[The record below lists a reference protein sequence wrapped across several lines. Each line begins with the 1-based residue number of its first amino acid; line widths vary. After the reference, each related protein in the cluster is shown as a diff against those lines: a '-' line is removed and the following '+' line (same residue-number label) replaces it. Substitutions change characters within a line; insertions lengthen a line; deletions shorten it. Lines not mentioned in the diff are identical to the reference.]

1 MELFA
6 LGILIGGL
14 VILGTSKLFRFKGNS
29 LGIDMYERTLKEWQA
44 NFEELESKQKDLNLQ
59 LEQMRNILASHSYN
73 DLLKAKSRLDML
85 VEEFRLEKQTS
96 RENTQRMFNDL
107 YSLKENMKYIPK
119 DENTY

>member
-1 MELFA
+1 MELFV
-6 LGILIGGL
+6 LGVLIGSL
-14 VILGTSKLFRFKGNS
+14 VIFGTSKLFRFKGNS
-29 LGIDMYERTLKEWQA
+29 LGEDMYERTLKEWHA

-85 VEEFRLEKQTS
+85 VEEFRLEKQAS
-96 RENTQRMFNDL
+96 RENTQRLFSDL

-119 DENTY
+119 DENMY

>member
-1 MELFA
+1 MELFV
-6 LGILIGGL
+6 LGFGIGLIFFF
-14 VILGTSKLFRFKGNS
+14 INKLFRFKRNS
-29 LGIDMYERTLKEWQA
+29 FREDMYERTLKEWQA
-44 NFEELESKQKDLNLQ
+44 NFEELESKQTDLTLQ

-85 VEEFRLEKQTS
+85 VEEFKLEKQAS

-119 DENTY
+119 DENIY

>member
-1 MELFA
+1 MELFV
-6 LGILIGGL
+6 LGFAIGFMFFF
-14 VILGTSKLFRFKGNS
+14 INKLFRFKGNS
-29 LGIDMYERTLKEWQA
+29 LGEDKYERTLKEWQA
-44 NFEELESKQKDLNLQ
+44 NFEELESKQKDLTLQ

-73 DLLKAKSRLDML
+73 DLLKAKSRLDLL

-119 DENTY
+119 DEKFY